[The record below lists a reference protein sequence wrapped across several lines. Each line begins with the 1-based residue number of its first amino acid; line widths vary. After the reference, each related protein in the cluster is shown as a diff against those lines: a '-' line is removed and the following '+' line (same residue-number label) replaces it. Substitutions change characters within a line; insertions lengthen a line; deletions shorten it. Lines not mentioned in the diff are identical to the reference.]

1 MDVSIYIVFQEEILI
16 LNLLKYMFYQEKK
29 ISKIFYYIQ
38 EQNYMRLMKIG
49 ILDYQ
54 EKIYVALL
62 KEVQELE
69 PLKCIFQME
78 IIISRIFCSKQE
90 LIYMKQEKIFVFMH
104 TETLFFL
111 FLKMELVI
119 QLKFI
124 A

>member
-1 MDVSIYIVFQEEILI
+1 MDVSIYIVFQEEILV

-104 TETLFFL
+104 TETLFLL

>member
-1 MDVSIYIVFQEEILI
+1 MDVSIYIVFQEEILV

-29 ISKIFYYIQ
+29 ISKNFYYIQ

-49 ILDYQ
+49 ILYYQ

-62 KEVQELE
+62 KEEQELE

-104 TETLFFL
+104 TETLFLL